1 VQSKKENLIV
11 DLTFEF
17 ALMLIQYCEVL
28 EERKRFVVA
37 KQLLRAGTS
46 VGANV
51 REAQN
56 AESKP
61 DFIHKM
67 KIASKEADEA
77 EYWLMLCKESKNY
90 PDCNLLIE
98 KITSISRVLSKII
111 GTSKRKNL
119 SSSNFQIN

>member
-1 VQSKKENLIV
+1 MQSKKENLIV

-17 ALMLIQYCEVL
+17 ALTLIEYCEVL
-28 EERKRFVVA
+28 EEKKKFIIA

-67 KIASKEADEA
+67 KIASKEADET
-77 EYWLMLCKESKNY
+77 EYWLMLCKGSKNY
-90 PDCNLLIE
+90 PDCSLLIE

-111 GTSKRKNL
+111 GTSKRMN
-119 SSSNFQIN
+119 